1 MATLSIRLQTNPLWI
16 IQTNGDSVNLPQT
29 VDELTATSHPSPQF
43 HGDDMDIKS
52 WIKDN
57 KDLHNITHVLD
68 ENWIEADMDDLYDP
82 DNPMTV
88 EDYLDFTIH
97 WDDIF

>member
-1 MATLSIRLQTNPLWI
+1 MATLSIRFQTNPLWI
-16 IQTNGDSVNLPQT
+16 IQDNGDEVNLPDN
-29 VDELTATSHPSPQF
+29 VDSLQHLE
-43 HGDDMDIKS
+43 DDVGQDNLKS

-68 ENWIEADMDDLYDP
+68 ENWTEANMDDLYDP
-82 DNPMTV
+82 NNPMTV